1 MKFNII
7 DITQEELEKLTVVQM
22 KMLRTA
28 QQKKNELYHNAAKD
42 FEMFSRIAMTAG
54 MRESTLLEDKKT
66 EIYDEVEYKCAIIA
80 DNLLYNMSL
89 NEPTNGDDMGDNDGD
104 EGAGYIVDYSLS
116 YSERYLI
123 VRDYYLAIQDPN
135 ERMALYAADE
145 VAKKYLGT
153 YYQTLYNV
161 LYSYSK

>member
-7 DITQEELEKLTVVQM
+7 DITNEELEKLTVAQM

-42 FEMFSRIAMTAG
+42 LEMFKRIVMSAG

-89 NEPTNGDDMGDNDGD
+89 NEPTHGGNIGGGD

-116 YSERYLI
+116 YSERYII

-135 ERMALYAADE
+135 ERMARYAADE
-145 VAKKYLGT
+145 VEKKYLGT